1 MDDAVG
7 EAYDKIARTVGLGY
21 PGGPVVDRLA
31 KEGVAGTNAVISA
44 TDNLTSAEEGYMD
57 AVDAKAKAERDA
69 LQDVLD
75 AKERAAKSSA
85 GSDPLAGLT
94 ASQKVFAKF
103 LSTLKPKLNELKEA
117 ITALDKKV
125 DRMMSSIENLKEK
138 QDDVAKDI
146 SKIKEA
152 VYHPDE
158 GLYARIKILET
169 WKENQSKVSWIAI
182 TAIVGLGIKQLW
194 DLLTH

>member
-1 MDDAVG
+1 M
-7 EAYDKIARTVGLGY
+7 
-21 PGGPVVDRLA
+21 
-31 KEGVAGTNAVISA
+31 A
-44 TDNLTSAEEGYMD
+44 T
-57 AVDAKAKAERDA
+57 
-69 LQDVLD
+69 
-75 AKERAAKSSA
+75 
-85 GSDPLAGLT
+85 GSE
-94 ASQKVFAKF
+94 
-103 LSTLKPKLNELKEA
+103 LNELKEA

-146 SKIKEA
+146 TKIKEA

-169 WKENQSKVSWIAI
+169 WKETQSKVSWIAI
-182 TAIVGLGIKQLW
+182 TAIVGLAVKQLW

>member
-1 MDDAVG
+1 M
-7 EAYDKIARTVGLGY
+7 
-21 PGGPVVDRLA
+21 
-31 KEGVAGTNAVISA
+31 A
-44 TDNLTSAEEGYMD
+44 T
-57 AVDAKAKAERDA
+57 
-69 LQDVLD
+69 
-75 AKERAAKSSA
+75 
-85 GSDPLAGLT
+85 GSE
-94 ASQKVFAKF
+94 
-103 LSTLKPKLNELKEA
+103 LNELKEA

-182 TAIVGLGIKQLW
+182 TAIVGLAIKQLW

>member
-1 MDDAVG
+1 M
-7 EAYDKIARTVGLGY
+7 
-21 PGGPVVDRLA
+21 
-31 KEGVAGTNAVISA
+31 A
-44 TDNLTSAEEGYMD
+44 T
-57 AVDAKAKAERDA
+57 
-69 LQDVLD
+69 
-75 AKERAAKSSA
+75 
-85 GSDPLAGLT
+85 GSE
-94 ASQKVFAKF
+94 
-103 LSTLKPKLNELKEA
+103 LNELREA

-146 SKIKEA
+146 TKIKEA

-182 TAIVGLGIKQLW
+182 TAIVGLAIKQLW

>member
-1 MDDAVG
+1 M
-7 EAYDKIARTVGLGY
+7 
-21 PGGPVVDRLA
+21 
-31 KEGVAGTNAVISA
+31 A
-44 TDNLTSAEEGYMD
+44 T
-57 AVDAKAKAERDA
+57 
-69 LQDVLD
+69 
-75 AKERAAKSSA
+75 
-85 GSDPLAGLT
+85 GSE
-94 ASQKVFAKF
+94 
-103 LSTLKPKLNELKEA
+103 LNELKEA

-125 DRMMSSIENLKEK
+125 DRMMSSIDNLKEK

-146 SKIKEA
+146 SKIKDA

-182 TAIVGLGIKQLW
+182 TAIVGLAIKQLW

>member
-1 MDDAVG
+1 M
-7 EAYDKIARTVGLGY
+7 
-21 PGGPVVDRLA
+21 
-31 KEGVAGTNAVISA
+31 A
-44 TDNLTSAEEGYMD
+44 T
-57 AVDAKAKAERDA
+57 
-69 LQDVLD
+69 
-75 AKERAAKSSA
+75 
-85 GSDPLAGLT
+85 GSE
-94 ASQKVFAKF
+94 
-103 LSTLKPKLNELKEA
+103 LNELKEA

-125 DRMMSSIENLKEK
+125 DRMLSSIENLKEK

-169 WKENQSKVSWIAI
+169 WKENQSKVSWIAM
-182 TAIVGLGIKQLW
+182 TAIIGLAVKQLW

>member
-1 MDDAVG
+1 M
-7 EAYDKIARTVGLGY
+7 
-21 PGGPVVDRLA
+21 
-31 KEGVAGTNAVISA
+31 A
-44 TDNLTSAEEGYMD
+44 T
-57 AVDAKAKAERDA
+57 
-69 LQDVLD
+69 
-75 AKERAAKSSA
+75 
-85 GSDPLAGLT
+85 GSE
-94 ASQKVFAKF
+94 
-103 LSTLKPKLNELKEA
+103 LNELKEA

-158 GLYARIKILET
+158 GLYARIKIIET
-169 WKENQSKVSWIAI
+169 WKETQSKVSWIAI
-182 TAIVGLGIKQLW
+182 TAIVGLAVKQLW

>member
-1 MDDAVG
+1 M
-7 EAYDKIARTVGLGY
+7 
-21 PGGPVVDRLA
+21 
-31 KEGVAGTNAVISA
+31 A
-44 TDNLTSAEEGYMD
+44 T
-57 AVDAKAKAERDA
+57 
-69 LQDVLD
+69 
-75 AKERAAKSSA
+75 
-85 GSDPLAGLT
+85 GSE
-94 ASQKVFAKF
+94 
-103 LSTLKPKLNELKEA
+103 LNELREA

-146 SKIKEA
+146 TKIKEA

-169 WKENQSKVSWIAI
+169 WKDNQSKVSWIAI
-182 TAIVGLGIKQLW
+182 TAIVGLAIKQLW

>member
-1 MDDAVG
+1 M
-7 EAYDKIARTVGLGY
+7 
-21 PGGPVVDRLA
+21 
-31 KEGVAGTNAVISA
+31 A
-44 TDNLTSAEEGYMD
+44 T
-57 AVDAKAKAERDA
+57 
-69 LQDVLD
+69 
-75 AKERAAKSSA
+75 
-85 GSDPLAGLT
+85 GSE
-94 ASQKVFAKF
+94 
-103 LSTLKPKLNELKEA
+103 LNELKEA

-125 DRMMSSIENLKEK
+125 DRMLSSIENLKEK

-169 WKENQSKVSWIAI
+169 WKENQSKVSWIAV
-182 TAIVGLGIKQLW
+182 TAIIGLAIKQIW

>member
-1 MDDAVG
+1 M
-7 EAYDKIARTVGLGY
+7 
-21 PGGPVVDRLA
+21 
-31 KEGVAGTNAVISA
+31 A
-44 TDNLTSAEEGYMD
+44 T
-57 AVDAKAKAERDA
+57 
-69 LQDVLD
+69 
-75 AKERAAKSSA
+75 
-85 GSDPLAGLT
+85 GSE
-94 ASQKVFAKF
+94 
-103 LSTLKPKLNELKEA
+103 LNELREA

-125 DRMMSSIENLKEK
+125 DRMMSSIDNLKEK

-146 SKIKEA
+146 SKIKDA

-182 TAIVGLGIKQLW
+182 TAIVGLAIKQLW

>member
-1 MDDAVG
+1 M
-7 EAYDKIARTVGLGY
+7 
-21 PGGPVVDRLA
+21 
-31 KEGVAGTNAVISA
+31 A
-44 TDNLTSAEEGYMD
+44 T
-57 AVDAKAKAERDA
+57 
-69 LQDVLD
+69 
-75 AKERAAKSSA
+75 
-85 GSDPLAGLT
+85 GSE
-94 ASQKVFAKF
+94 
-103 LSTLKPKLNELKEA
+103 LNELREA

-125 DRMMSSIENLKEK
+125 DRMMSSIDNLKEK

-169 WKENQSKVSWIAI
+169 WKENQSKVSWIAV
-182 TAIVGLGIKQLW
+182 TAIVGLAVKQLW

>member
-1 MDDAVG
+1 M
-7 EAYDKIARTVGLGY
+7 
-21 PGGPVVDRLA
+21 
-31 KEGVAGTNAVISA
+31 A
-44 TDNLTSAEEGYMD
+44 T
-57 AVDAKAKAERDA
+57 
-69 LQDVLD
+69 
-75 AKERAAKSSA
+75 
-85 GSDPLAGLT
+85 GSE
-94 ASQKVFAKF
+94 
-103 LSTLKPKLNELKEA
+103 LNELKEA

-125 DRMMSSIENLKEK
+125 DRMLSSIENLKEK

-169 WKENQSKVSWIAI
+169 WKENQSKVSWIAM
-182 TAIVGLGIKQLW
+182 TAIIGLAIKQIW